1 MKKSLLPLLFTLMV
15 AIGCKES
22 TTEPPPP
29 EPPPNENSEDYFPN
43 SDGNYYYY
51 NVMASDSSGLIQ
63 SGTRKIYFSGDTS
76 LLQTPY
82 QIRIDSLQLNGDQ
95 SNLNSYFRKS
105 ITGIFYSLDTTGFT
119 SMVPDSLL
127 GSISFSLEYRI
138 LFQPLEIFQI
148 WPVFKVQVNVIQ
160 FDIFT
165 IDAQV
170 ISKNMIDLTLNDS
183 TLTKDVF
190 TIRYTAKLTTSLT
203 QPPSTFGAIA
213 EIAEGIG
220 FIRWEG
226 DSEII
231 NFFAGRNIYL
241 ENTQVV
247 EELNSY
253 KSQ

>member
-1 MKKSLLPLLFTLMV
+1 MNKNFALILSLIVL
-15 AIGCKES
+15 IISCKES
-22 TTEPPPP
+22 TTEPPP
-29 EPPPNENSEDYFPN
+29 NVTSSDYFPN

-51 NVMASDSSGLIQ
+51 NISADDSSGLVQ
-63 SGTRKIYFSGDTS
+63 SGTRKSYYSGDTT
-76 LLQTPY
+76 LLLTPY
-82 QIRIDSLQLNGDQ
+82 QIKVDTFQINVVQ
-95 SNLNSYFRKS
+95 SILNSYFRKS
-105 ITGIFYSLDTTGFT
+105 ESGIFYSLDTTGF
-119 SMVPDSLL
+119 SSFVPDSLL

-138 LFQPLEIFQI
+138 LFQPLEIFQT

-160 FDIFT
+160 FDVFT

-170 ISKNMIDLTLNDS
+170 ISKQKIDLTLNDS
-183 TLTKDVF
+183 TVSKDVF
-190 TIRYTAKLTTSLT
+190 TIRYTAKLTTSLN
-203 QPPSTFGAIA
+203 QPPITFTAIG

-241 ENTQVV
+241 PGTYVI
-247 EELNSY
+247 EELSSY